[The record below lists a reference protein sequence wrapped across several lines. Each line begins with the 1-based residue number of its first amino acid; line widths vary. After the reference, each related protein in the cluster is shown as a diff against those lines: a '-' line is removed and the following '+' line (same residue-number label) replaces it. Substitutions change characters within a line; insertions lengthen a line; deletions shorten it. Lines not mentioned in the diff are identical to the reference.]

1 MERYLVCAV
10 VCAVL
15 TLPLA
20 VSWGIT
26 HTRVHQKIGTSPA
39 TFSLTTRGHS
49 EVRLGIAGTVYVP
62 RSRGPLGVIAT
73 VEGPG
78 DPGAGDADL
87 ASYVRPEMLQL
98 YTGLFHDPEK
108 AVQEYLRLVQ
118 REFVHELAVGVL
130 VWGGLGGLMLLL
142 LRSAL
147 PPLALP
153 RGRGRRVRVASVVVL
168 ALVTT
173 SGASWAQL
181 VSAEADAGTGA
192 GDFALTTL
200 DGTAAAGSTTN
211 SPVLKALLGGAL
223 AKSQQLIRRQE
234 REELA
239 YREKAGAGL
248 AEQRNLMT
256 GPRDGE
262 LAVMM
267 QSDMH
272 CNTTMIRLQSR
283 VWADLADQFGD
294 DALSLMAVTGDLTTN
309 GTAAEGTCIRDER
322 AIARDRPVAAV
333 TGNHESTVSESQM
346 QDAGMTVLDGGTET
360 VGGIRVLGDGDP
372 ERSELF
378 GATRLR
384 GTETQAEMGRRLKSV
399 AEETDSEDRPDLVLV
414 HEAYAAQAFLG
425 VDDVRSLLT
434 ERGSSGDREPTG
446 AANASGTD
454 VNDDD
459 VADVPASAVFYGH
472 WHRPVQPRV
481 LWNSDGTWTLLME
494 LDTSGGAIDS
504 PTIGRFSTPWS
515 RPLQEASFPVVFLD
529 EETRLVSGYQIYSF
543 DPDGSV
549 TVEPRVDIGP
559 DILDA
564 P

>member
-1 MERYLVCAV
+1 MGRYLVCAV
-10 VCAVL
+10 VCAIL

-20 VSWGIT
+20 VSWGVT

-49 EVRLGIAGTVYVP
+49 EIRLGIAGTVYVP

-87 ASYVRPEMLQL
+87 SSYVRPEMLQL

-130 VWGGLGGLMLLL
+130 AWGGLGGLVLLL

-153 RGRGRRVRVASVVVL
+153 RGRGRRIRVASVVAL
-168 ALVTT
+168 ALATT

-181 VSAEADAGTGA
+181 VSAEADVGTGT

-239 YREKAGAGL
+239 YREKAEAGL
-248 AEQRNLMT
+248 TDQRNLIT

-322 AIARDRPVAAV
+322 KIAHDKSVAAV

-346 QDAGMTVLDGGTET
+346 QDAGMTVLDGGIET
-360 VGGIRVLGDGDP
+360 VGGLRVLGDGDP

-378 GATRLR
+378 GGTRLR
-384 GTETQAEMGRRLKSV
+384 GTETQAEMGRRLSSV
-399 AEETDSEDRPDLVLV
+399 AEEADSEDRPDLVLV
-414 HEAYAAQAFLG
+414 HEAYAAEAFLG

-434 ERGSSGDREPTG
+434 ERASSGDRGPTG
-446 AANASGTD
+446 AANASGAEAE
-454 VNDDD
+454 DD

-494 LDTSGGAIDS
+494 LDTSGGAVDT

-529 EETRLVSGYQIYSF
+529 EETRLVRGYQIYSF
-543 DPDGSV
+543 DPNGPV
-549 TVEPRVDIGP
+549 TVEPRVDIGT
-559 DILDA
+559 LDA